1 MTLFPIA
8 IDTQGNITVQAR
20 AESDDG
26 KTIGDA
32 VFTLKPGDDGY
43 EDALSRLVP

>member
-1 MTLFPIA
+1 MTFFPIA
-8 IDTQGNITVQAR
+8 IDTQGNITVHAR

-26 KTIGDA
+26 DIGDA
-32 VFTLKPGDDGY
+32 VFILKRGEDGY